1 MTMLMPAR
9 DTGKQKTPDAGLHKE
24 TMNSKHRIGVDIGGT
39 KIDALAFDPAD
50 KIIFQKR
57 IDTPKDYEP
66 MIQAIAGLVKD
77 AGEGSVGIGAPGS
90 GDPETGVW
98 RNSNF
103 VASNGKPMARDL
115 EAAIGRPLRIEND
128 ANCFAL
134 SEAKDG
140 AGAGFGSVA
149 FFTIGTGLGGGLV
162 IDGKIIRGAH
172 AEAAEFGHTGL
183 PWMTEQDWPPVKCFC
198 GKQGCAEMYVSG
210 TGLALDYTRSTG
222 FELTSPEII
231 ARARLGAGAASAAL
245 KRLQDRFAR
254 ICANILNVVDPD
266 IFVLGG
272 GLSSLPELVEE
283 LPPLITK
290 YTFSGSAIPRVA
302 RAKHGGNSGV
312 RGAARLWD

>member
-1 MTMLMPAR
+1 MPAR
-9 DTGKQKTPDAGLHKE
+9 EVADKIALSAVVKNEVVQTE
-24 TMNSKHRIGVDIGGT
+24 RRIGVDIGGT
-39 KIDALAFDPAD
+39 KVDALVFDRDD
-50 KIIFQKR
+50 KIIFDKR

-66 MIQAIAGLVKD
+66 LIKAVAGLVQE

-90 GDPETGVW
+90 GHPETGLW

-115 EAAIGRPLRIEND
+115 EAAIGRPIRVEND

-140 AGAGFGSVA
+140 AGAGFASVA

-162 IDGKIIRGAH
+162 IDGKILRGAH

-183 PWMTEQDWPPVKCFC
+183 PWMTEEDWPPIKCFC
-198 GKQGCAEMYVSG
+198 GKQGCTEMYVSG
-210 TGLALDYTRSTG
+210 TGLILDYTRVTG
-222 FELTSPEII
+222 FELTGPDII
-231 ARARLGAGAASAAL
+231 ARARLGSVAASAAL
-245 KRLQDRFAR
+245 KRMQDRFAR

-266 IFVLGG
+266 IFVMGG
-272 GLSSLPELVEE
+272 GLSALPELVEE
-283 LPPLITK
+283 LPPLIAR
-290 YTFSGSAIPRVA
+290 YTFSGEAKPRVV